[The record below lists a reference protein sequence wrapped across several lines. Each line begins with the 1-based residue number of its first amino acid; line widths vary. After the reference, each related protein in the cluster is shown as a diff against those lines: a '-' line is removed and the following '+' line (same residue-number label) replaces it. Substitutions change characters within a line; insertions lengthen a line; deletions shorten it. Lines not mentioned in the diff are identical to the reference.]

1 MDQHNLVDP
10 FKMEKQMDQDGSA
23 DTAMHSS
30 PLHRMPTEILCE
42 IIKAYLFDDGDIT
55 VIIQI
60 CRRIRQVVFNMSN
73 VWNHI
78 LLFSTPYYQ
87 PLSYRAVR
95 L

>member
-1 MDQHNLVDP
+1 MQ
-10 FKMEKQMDQDGSA
+10 
-23 DTAMHSS
+23 SS
-30 PLHRMPTEILCE
+30 PLTHMPTEILCE
-42 IIKAYLFDDGDIT
+42 IVEAYLFDDGDIT

-60 CRRIRQVVFNMSN
+60 CRRIRQVAFNMSN
-73 VWNHI
+73 IWNSI